1 MSDVVL
7 SAAVRQNLLSLQSTS
22 EMLATTQERL
32 ATGKKVNS
40 ALDNPTNYFT
50 AAALDNRA
58 GDINNLLD
66 GISNGVQVLQAANTG
81 VTSIQKL
88 IDSAKSVANQ
98 VLQSTIGYSQKS
110 SISSAVIPGATA
122 QNLLGNTAPTD
133 TTFTAAGTVNAATAA
148 GAPTDAVATGSAIL
162 DAGGTTP
169 ISASTSLDST
179 ITTPPGTKIGSG
191 TVTGLAG
198 KTLTVNGVN
207 IVFVSAGG
215 APTNPS
221 GTAATGFTIPV
232 GGGANATMQD
242 VLNDITAI
250 TGAPASFS
258 AAGALQIHT
267 GTAQDLTIGGNTTT
281 FGVAS
286 TNRTATPPGTAPLTG
301 AALLSGTTAGPGT
314 SAISTGFSATDTITV
329 NGKTI
334 HFSTTG
340 PTATDANGG
349 TINLNTG
356 TVQNLLDAI
365 DLITGA
371 PTSASINS
379 TTGAITLHTGS
390 QDLKITSTNGTA
402 LDALGLGTG
411 GTGVDQPAIPPAN
424 TLEGQVLKIGS
435 TAGGTATTITFGNG
449 PNQVHTLNQ
458 LNAALQ
464 PNNLQATVS
473 PAGVITIT
481 TSNDVAS
488 STMGTLSGSATAT
501 GFAFANLTPTDPV
514 VDPDSQEARA
524 GLVAQFNTIIDN
536 INKTAGD
543 SSYGGI
549 NLLNGDTLK
558 LIFNETGKSTLNVTG
573 VNADAT
579 GLGLA
584 PLTANFDFIDSESAN
599 KILAQLNSASSALRT
614 DASTLGSN
622 LSVVQIRQDFNKNLV
637 NVLQTGSSNL
647 TLADTNEEAANS
659 QALSTRQSIAVSALA
674 LANQSQQSVLQLL
687 R

>member
-98 VLQSTIGYSQKS
+98 VLQSTAGYSQKS
-110 SISSAVIPGATA
+110 SISSGVIPGATA
-122 QNLLGNTAPTD
+122 QNLLGSNANTAQ
-133 TTFTAAGTVNAATAA
+133 TFTAAAAATANTV
-148 GAPTDAVATGSAIL
+148 GPIDAVETGSVAMT
-162 DAGGTTP
+162 DTTGNP
-169 ISASTSLDST
+169 LSGATKFDSGAAAPKINST
-179 ITTPPGTKIGSG
+179 INANLVGQSL
-191 TVTGLAG
+191 V
-198 KTLTVNGVN
+198 VNGVN
-207 IVFVSAGG
+207 INF
-215 APTNPS
+215 TS
-221 GTAATGFTIPV
+221 GTTSSGNAATGFTIGIGPSSTATFATLFSDIDAIT
-232 GGGANATMQD
+232 GASGANATTTNGTGNILIHTGTTSDLTIGGGAATVLGLGNQPRTSGPTSATLVGTTLLSGAPSATNSVATASFANNDTITVDGKTITFSTSGATSTSASGGTINLTTGSVQD
-242 VLNDITAI
+242 VLDAIDKI
-250 TGAPASFS
+250 TGTFGTADASTITGGKIS
-258 AAGALQIHT
+258 LST
-267 GTAQDLTIGGNTTT
+267 GTAQDLSI
-281 FGVAS
+281 S
-286 TNRTATPPGTAPLTG
+286 AT
-301 AALLSGTTAGPGT
+301 STTAK
-314 SAISTGFSATDTITV
+314 A
-329 NGKTI
+329 
-334 HFSTTG
+334 
-340 PTATDANGG
+340 
-349 TINLNTG
+349 
-356 TVQNLLDAI
+356 
-365 DLITGA
+365 
-371 PTSASINS
+371 
-379 TTGAITLHTGS
+379 
-390 QDLKITSTNGTA
+390 A
-402 LDALGLGTG
+402 LDALGLGTAG
-411 GTGVDQPAIPPAN
+411 SGVSLAVIPPTN
-424 TLEGQVLKIGS
+424 TLDGQVLRIAS
-435 TAGGTATTITFGNG
+435 TAGGIATNITFGNG

-458 LNAALQ
+458 LNAALAA
-464 PNNLQATVS
+464 NNLQATVS

-488 STMGTLSGSATAT
+488 STMGALSGSATTT
-501 GFAFANLTPTDPV
+501 GNAFANLTPTDPV

-536 INKTAGD
+536 INKTAED

-558 LIFNETGKSTLNVTG
+558 LIFNETGKSTLNITG

-584 PLTANFDFIDSESAN
+584 PLTANFDFIDSDSAN
-599 KILAQLNSASSALRT
+599 KVLAQLNSASSALRT

>member
-524 GLVAQFNTIIDN
+524 GLVAQYNTIIDN